1 MNKDIKLKRYLVT
14 VTFYPVTS
22 NDVADVFYVWAY
34 DTYHVKNLINTYYKK
49 SISKLRYGVKIK
61 KCWLSN
67 IFYRLFNKVPNK
79 PVCEH
84 I

>member
-1 MNKDIKLKRYLVT
+1 MSKDIKLKRYLVT
-14 VTFYPVTS
+14 VTFYPVIS

-34 DTYHVKNLINTYYKK
+34 DTYHVKNLINSYYKK
-49 SISKLRYGVKIK
+49 PISKLKYGVKIK

-79 PVCEH
+79 PVCKH